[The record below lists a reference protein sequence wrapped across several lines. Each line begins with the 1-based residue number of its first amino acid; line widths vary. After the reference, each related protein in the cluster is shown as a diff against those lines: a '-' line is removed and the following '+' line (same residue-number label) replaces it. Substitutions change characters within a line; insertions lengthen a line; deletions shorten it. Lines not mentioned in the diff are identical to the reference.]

1 MQSQAITAS
10 SRPRKETCV
19 ETVELNEQTARW
31 ESFRW
36 PFADEGKA
44 HAWAR
49 KAKRMTKSR
58 RFRSIVVVVRDGEH
72 RTVGTRRTKVMVR
85 GPHGAAHAVLDMF
98 PALYQR
104 VKKLLEATYV
114 GFKTGAFPMPTGDRA
129 KTRNAL
135 ELSNEE
141 LAFARAGFAAGQTVN
156 PRRALQPAR
165 PAGS

>member
-1 MQSQAITAS
+1 LWKINVALQVCAHYLFSMQSQAIAAS

-114 GFKTGAFPMPTGDRA
+114 GFKTGAFPMPTGA
-129 KTRNAL
+129 
-135 ELSNEE
+135 
-141 LAFARAGFAAGQTVN
+141 
-156 PRRALQPAR
+156 
-165 PAGS
+165 

>member
-1 MQSQAITAS
+1 MQGQTITAS
-10 SRPRKETCV
+10 SRPRKEVCV

-72 RTVGTRRTKVMVR
+72 TSRYTYKSR
-85 GPHGAAHAVLDMF
+85 F
-98 PALYQR
+98 P
-104 VKKLLEATYV
+104 TYSEREQI
-114 GFKTGAFPMPTGDRA
+114 A
-129 KTRNAL
+129 
-135 ELSNEE
+135 
-141 LAFARAGFAAGQTVN
+141 ARAAALAQGGQAN
-156 PRRALQPAR
+156 
-165 PAGS
+165 G

>member
-10 SRPRKETCV
+10 SRPRKEACV

-72 RTVGTRRTKVMVR
+72 TSRYTYKSRFPTYSER
-85 GPHGAAHAVLDMF
+85 AV
-98 PALYQR
+98 QQ
-104 VKKLLEATYV
+104 
-114 GFKTGAFPMPTGDRA
+114 AFG
-129 KTRNAL
+129 
-135 ELSNEE
+135 
-141 LAFARAGFAAGQTVN
+141 LAVVN
-156 PRRALQPAR
+156 
-165 PAGS
+165 G

>member
-1 MQSQAITAS
+1 MQGQTITAS
-10 SRPRKETCV
+10 SRPRKEVCV

-72 RTVGTRRTKVMVR
+72 TSESDVWVRREQAEGVALR
-85 GPHGAAHAVLDMF
+85 LD
-98 PALYQR
+98 R
-104 VKKLLEATYV
+104 
-114 GFKTGAFPMPTGDRA
+114 
-129 KTRNAL
+129 
-135 ELSNEE
+135 
-141 LAFARAGFAAGQTVN
+141 
-156 PRRALQPAR
+156 
-165 PAGS
+165 